1 MAEMIR
7 LKTTK
12 GRGYIGSRRLFWVA
26 TVSAII
32 LVLAAVYWA
41 FGTMNVARN
50 ATTAPATKIARG
62 AIQVVDG
69 DTIRTNGLTYRLVGF
84 DTPETRDAKCP
95 QERALGERAASR
107 LRAIVGR
114 SSLDLTEVRCSCLP
128 GTHGTRSCNHGRRC
142 GALKANGEDVGQI
155 LIREGLAR
163 PFVCGKHQC
172 PTRQPWCA
180 QPLGAWRLSKGG
192 REIGAYREMADCW
205 RARAALPDPVGAT
218 CVNR

>member
-1 MAEMIR
+1 MADLIVLTPEPP
-7 LKTTK
+7 
-12 GRGYIGSRRLFWVA
+12 GRGWGRRLRNWIAV
-26 TVSAII
+26 VSI
-32 LVLAAVYWA
+32 LAALAVLIFYA
-41 FGTMNVARN
+41 VEEFSPTGAP
-50 ATTAPATKIARG
+50 TAPAGRISPALV
-62 AIQVVDG
+62 QVVDG
-69 DTIRTNGLTYRLVGF
+69 DTIRAGGLTYRLVGF

-107 LRAIVGR
+107 LRAIVGG

-128 GTHGTRSCNHGRRC
+128 GTHGTRFCNHGRRC
-142 GALKANGEDVGQI
+142 GVLKANREDVGQL
-155 LIREGLAR
+155 LIRERLAR
-163 PFVCGKHQC
+163 PFVCGKYQC

-180 QPLGAWRLSKGG
+180 QPLGAWRLFKGG